1 MQERRLPSAI
11 NNLRLGEILLLG
23 RETAFGRLVEG
34 MHRDAFILKG
44 QIIELKEKPSV
55 PTGTIGM
62 DSFGNTPTYEDR
74 GIIKRAIVG
83 MGRQDVDP
91 NGLTPLDDKI
101 DIIGASSDHT
111 ILDVTQSEVEYKVGD
126 IVEFYMDYGCLL
138 RASTSQYVD
147 KVIVK

>member
-1 MQERRLPSAI
+1 
-11 NNLRLGEILLLG
+11 LLG

-34 MHRDAFILKG
+34 MHRDAFVLKG
-44 QIIELKEKPSV
+44 QIIELKEKPSI

-62 DSFGNTPTYEDR
+62 DAFGNTPAYEDR

-83 MGRQDVDP
+83 MGRQDIDP
-91 NGLTPLDDKI
+91 DGLSPLDDKI